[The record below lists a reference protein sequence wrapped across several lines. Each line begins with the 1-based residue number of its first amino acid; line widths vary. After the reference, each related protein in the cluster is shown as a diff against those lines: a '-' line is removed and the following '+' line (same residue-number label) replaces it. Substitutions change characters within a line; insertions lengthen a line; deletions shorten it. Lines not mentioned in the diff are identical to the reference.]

1 MKSCYIIF
9 FDNDG
14 VTSSWQTWGN
24 KTYVKSLNP
33 AIGDIDF
40 YKWNHIDR
48 LMDRI
53 SGDYDVLAICM
64 STWKHVLYD
73 EQNRSDF
80 SKFANLKRIKLV
92 GDVQVAPKLSYH
104 EPWERL
110 KVIKQGIEQYNPVD
124 YIILEDEFGGDIEH
138 AGYHNVVKT
147 DKLDGLC
154 YKHFLQM
161 AKIVDTW
168 KLKEKYVKGK
178 ETYEQA
184 LSTLLSC
191 SV

>member
-1 MKSCYIIF
+1 MCYIIF

-14 VTSSWQTWGN
+14 VTSNWATWGN
-24 KTYVKSLNP
+24 QSHIKSLNP

-40 YKWNHIDR
+40 YKWNAIDR
-48 LMDRI
+48 LMNRVSDE
-53 SGDYDVLAICM
+53 YDVLAVCM

-73 EQNRSDF
+73 EQNRADF
-80 SKFANLKRIKLV
+80 AKFANLKRIKLV

-110 KVIKQGIEQYNPVD
+110 KVIQRGLERYNPLD
-124 YIILEDEFGGDIEH
+124 YIVLEDEFGSSIEQ
-138 AGYHNVVKT
+138 AGYHNVIKT
-147 DKLDGLC
+147 DKLDGFC

-161 AKIVDTW
+161 GQIVDTW
-168 KLKEKYVKGK
+168 HVKEEYVKGK

-184 LSTLLSC
+184 LATLLST
-191 SV
+191 

>member
-1 MKSCYIIF
+1 MKPCYIIF

-14 VTSSWQTWGN
+14 VTSSWETWGN
-24 KTYVKSLNP
+24 QSYIKSLNP

-40 YKWNHIDR
+40 YKWNKIDR
-48 LMDRI
+48 MMNRI
-53 SGDYDVLAICM
+53 SDEYDVLAICM

-80 SKFANLKRIKLV
+80 VKFANLKRIKLV
-92 GDVQVAPKLSYH
+92 GDVQVAPRLSYH

-110 KVIKQGIEQYNPVD
+110 KIIDQGLKQYSPKD
-124 YIILEDEFGGDIEH
+124 YIVLEDEFGGSIEH
-138 AGYHNVVKT
+138 AGYRNVIKT

-161 AKIVDTW
+161 AKIVDAW
-168 KLKEKYVKGK
+168 ELKDTYKKGK

-184 LSTLLSC
+184 LATLLST
-191 SV
+191 